1 MKSSQLITF
10 RKERELGQIIGDT
23 FKFIRKNGKSLWR
36 LFLRTSMLPFIV
48 LLAAVAYYTY
58 ASTGV
63 NTLSLQPS
71 GVGDYDLGA
80 FIISIIALL
89 LGIIWYSAALYGSV
103 SEYIKNYVDHD
114 GFPILDEVVNAFKQK
129 MGNYIGLGF
138 AQVFFIIFACILA
151 FLPGAIIINSSG
163 FMGGILF
170 FAGIF
175 PVIYLA
181 IRWLLVFQT
190 MAHSD
195 TTIVASFT
203 ESGRLIKDFWWI
215 TFATIIVQGLLMYA
229 ISIAFQMP
237 LIVYMFAKGIIMAQ
251 EGSLSDPSSMFDW
264 GFVALQTLSSGISY
278 LMYIIL
284 VITHN
289 LIFFNL
295 NERKTQSGS
304 LAKIDT
310 LGN

>member
-36 LFLRTSMLPFIV
+36 LFLRTTMLPFVV
-48 LLAAVAYYTY
+48 LLAAVAYYTH
-58 ASTGV
+58 ASIGV
-63 NTLSLQPS
+63 NVLGMQPS
-71 GVGDYDLGA
+71 GIGDFNLGS
-80 FIISIIALL
+80 FIISVLALL

-103 SEYIKNYVDHD
+103 SEYIKNYVSHQ
-114 GFPILDEVVNAFKQK
+114 GSPVLNEVVNAFKQK

-138 AQVFFIIFACILA
+138 AQVFFIILACILA

-163 FMGGILF
+163 FMGGILVF
-170 FAGIF
+170 SGLF

-181 IRWLLVFQT
+181 IRWLLIFQSMT
-190 MAHSD
+190 HAN
-195 TTIVASFT
+195 TGIIASFT
-203 ESGRLIKDFWWI
+203 ESGRLIKDYWWI

-251 EGSLSDPSSMFDW
+251 EGSLSDPAAMFDW
-264 GFVALQTLSSGISY
+264 GFVALQTISSGISY
-278 LMYIIL
+278 LLYIIL

-289 LIFFNL
+289 LIYFNL

-304 LAKIDT
+304 LAQIDA